1 MSKVPQQQNGEAGDV
16 WRQDGIL
23 SFGSSAGCG
32 VNVFYIKNAPSYYF
46 FFSLVILKTL
56 QGLKPIFNGF

>member
-32 VNVFYIKNAPSYYF
+32 VNVFYIENAPSFYF
-46 FFSLVILKTL
+46 SF
-56 QGLKPIFNGF
+56 

>member
-23 SFGSSAGCG
+23 SFGSLVPEDFTRVEA
-32 VNVFYIKNAPSYYF
+32 YIQWILNETGI
-46 FFSLVILKTL
+46 VIEETL
-56 QGLKPIFNGF
+56 